1 MKDQEESL
9 GLGIYGE
16 GWAKAFLLRIQVSGA
31 LKEMVDKLASIENEN
46 FSEQKNAIFK
56 VKKKNQKTKKDFAWW
71 DSQRAN
77 FLNTQRTSS
86 YKLIRRE
93 QNDPKENK
101 KGDWRY
107 QTGSSIAN
115 KCMKHY

>member
-56 VKKKNQKTKKDFAWW
+56 VKKKPKKQK
-71 DSQRAN
+71 
-77 FLNTQRTSS
+77 RTLHGETA
-86 YKLIRRE
+86 KELISLIHKE
-93 QNDPKENK
+93 QAHTN
-101 KGDWRY
+101 
-107 QTGSSIAN
+107 
-115 KCMKHY
+115 